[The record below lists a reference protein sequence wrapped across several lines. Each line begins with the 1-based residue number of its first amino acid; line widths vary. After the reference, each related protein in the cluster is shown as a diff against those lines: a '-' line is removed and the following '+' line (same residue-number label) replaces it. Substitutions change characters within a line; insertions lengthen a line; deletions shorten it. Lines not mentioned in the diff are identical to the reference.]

1 MTIPASVAII
11 AYNEEK
17 RIRACLE
24 SLKDFS
30 EIVIVL
36 DTRTND
42 ATEAIAR
49 EFGCE
54 IFRERWKGFGPQKQN
69 AVEKCSNE
77 WVLII
82 DCDEVLPAE
91 TAHAISS
98 AIINPISPSVG
109 AYSFPRKNY
118 LHGRWMRHGDF
129 WPDRQTRLVRRGH
142 GKFNSIV
149 HESWAPDAGR
159 ITALDCPIE
168 HRPFENYADM
178 LETLNNY
185 STLIAEDLFARGKRT
200 GAIAPFS
207 HASWMFFRTYF
218 VKMGLLDGFDGFVSA
233 ALKAGGS
240 FFKYAKLL
248 ELQRSH

>member
-1 MTIPASVAII
+1 MKIPASVAII
-11 AYNEEK
+11 AFNEEK

-24 SLKDFS
+24 SVKDFS

-49 EFGCE
+49 EFRCE
-54 IFRERWKGFGPQKQN
+54 IFRERWKGFGPQKQS

-77 WVLII
+77 WVLLI

-91 TAHAISS
+91 TAHVISS
-98 AIINPISPSVG
+98 AIINPGVG

-118 LHGRWMRHGDF
+118 LHGRWLRHGDS
-129 WPDRQTRLVRRGH
+129 WPDRQTRLVRGGH

-149 HESWAPDAGR
+149 HESWAPDSGR
-159 ITALDCPIE
+159 IAALDCPIE

-178 LETLNNY
+178 LDTLNRY
-185 STLIAEDLFARGKRT
+185 SSLIAEDMFSRGKRT
-200 GAIAPFS
+200 SPVSAVS
-207 HASWMFFRTYF
+207 RASWMFLRTYF
-218 VKMGLLDGFDGFVSA
+218 VKLGFLDGFDGFVSA
-233 ALKAGGS
+233 LLKGAGS

-248 ELQRSH
+248 ELQRSR